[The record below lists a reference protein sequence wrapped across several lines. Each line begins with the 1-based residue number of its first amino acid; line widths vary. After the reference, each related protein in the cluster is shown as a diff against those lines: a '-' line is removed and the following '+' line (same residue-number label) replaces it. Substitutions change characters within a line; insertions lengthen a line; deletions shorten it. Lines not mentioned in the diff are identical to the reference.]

1 MPPPKQHSD
10 IPNKH
15 GPFSCI
21 KFRSKVMR
29 IKTALIDRHLNIT
42 LFVTF
47 NHRYFACQASLMKL
61 LDLNLNLGCP
71 SLKSIRIETFEFG
84 DKSPWP
90 LFSTIDA
97 SRYPKE
103 RGQAAPSATASPCGT
118 LEAHLARQKRAAQAP
133 LARLVALDPAQQ
145 KHPKR
150 PAEQVECRDETHAR
164 QPQVDFRHDT
174 SR

>member
-1 MPPPKQHSD
+1 MKFHS
-10 IPNKH
+10 KA
-15 GPFSCI
+15 
-21 KFRSKVMR
+21 MR
-29 IKTALIDRHLNIT
+29 IKTALISRHLRIA

-47 NHRYFACQASLMKL
+47 NHHHLDVSHGEHHWWKLTQFSQL

-71 SLKSIRIETFEFG
+71 SLKSIRIVVTFEFG
-84 DKSPWP
+84 DKSPWPWP

-150 PAEQVECRDETHAR
+150 PAE
-164 QPQVDFRHDT
+164 
-174 SR
+174 